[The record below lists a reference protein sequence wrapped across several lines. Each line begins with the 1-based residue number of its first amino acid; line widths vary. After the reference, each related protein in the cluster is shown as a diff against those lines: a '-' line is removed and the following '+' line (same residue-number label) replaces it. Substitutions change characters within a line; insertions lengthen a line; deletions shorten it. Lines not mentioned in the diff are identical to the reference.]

1 MGLAESAKVARV
13 YRRGVLWVF
22 LAWALFA
29 LAWTASSRFADLP
42 NRRFA
47 LAHPVMWR
55 TGHPGSRQLEAT
67 LKAALPQIP
76 DGSLVGFSSSLA
88 PDSYYVFQWASYL
101 LPERQLVDLR
111 DIGNSDGVAFVLRY
125 GTAWYGPRFEVVRK
139 LPGGWLYRVRGEPP
153 RAPRGRPHRPHRPH
167 RREGAPPP

>member
-1 MGLAESAKVARV
+1 M

-22 LAWALFA
+22 LAWALLA
-29 LAWTASSRFADLP
+29 LAWTAGNRFADLP
-42 NRRFA
+42 NRRFDQ
-47 LAHPVMWR
+47 AHPVMWR
-55 TGHPGSRQLEAT
+55 TGHPVSRQLEGT
-67 LKAALPQIP
+67 LKAALPLIP

-111 DIGNSDGVAFVLRY
+111 DIGTWAGVRFVLRY
-125 GTAWYGPRFEVVRK
+125 GTAWYDPRLVTVRK

-153 RAPRGRPHRPHRPH
+153 RAPQGRPRRPH
-167 RREGAPPP
+167 RRHRRAGAPPP